1 MDSNID
7 PVIKQ
12 YIEDISNCS
21 SGGGL
26 VQTRIDSHFY
36 SYQDDKR
43 FAKLWS
49 KRLAAAVT
57 GITGTNAETLL
68 AKERLINAKSKVV
81 SSKLTPRATAK
92 QNQRSSSQQYRE
104 SGSIVSDNT
113 STPGLFVEHERDA
126 ELLTVAQAEKMAKKK
141 LRSKSNSKK

>member
-92 QNQRSSSQQYRE
+92 QNQRSSQQNRE

-113 STPGLFVEHERDA
+113 STPGLLVEHESDA